1 MDPVAFNIF
10 GIDIMWYAVI
20 ITTAMVLGTLLTIRS
35 GEKQGFVGDH
45 ILDIALVAIP
55 LALIGARLYYVL
67 FNLELYQGD
76 WMSIFNTRLGGMAIH
91 GGLIGGF
98 LGGYIVAKYRKMNLL
113 KIMDVAAPFLILA
126 QAIGR
131 WGNYVNMEA
140 YGGPT
145 SLPWGILI
153 DGVMVHPTFLYES
166 IWNLAVFALL
176 IYIARRKKF
185 DGQIAGLYMI
195 MYSVGRFFI
204 ESLRTDSLMIGGL
217 RTAQIVSILLIVG
230 GIVFMFMVKKYGL
243 RPAYPELSIRNDY
256 MFAKS
261 IEESKID
268 QGEIELQEEKEET
281 KEIKL
286 NDKPK
291 E

>member
-113 KIMDVAAPFLILA
+113 KMMDVAAPFLILA

-145 SLPWGILI
+145 NLPWGILI

-166 IWNLAVFALL
+166 IWNLAVFGLL

-204 ESLRTDSLMIGGL
+204 EALRTDSLMIGGL

-230 GIVFMFMVKKYGL
+230 GILFMAMVKKHGL

-268 QGEIELQEEKEET
+268 QGEIEFKEEKE
-281 KEIKL
+281 EIKL
-286 NDKPK
+286 NDK